1 MISPITPIKRIVV
14 GTDMSAMAAR
24 AETRAAMLARELGCE
39 SLDLLHVIDRLAL
52 ESLRHLA
59 EPLVDTEQHLM
70 DSSRRQLAEV
80 ERRLSDTYG
89 VRVMTLTLN
98 VGRAHN
104 EIAHYAKLL
113 KAGLV
118 VLGAHSGGAVR
129 DLFVGSTVDKVLRT
143 LPCPLLIVRL
153 EPRAPYQRILVGV
166 DFSESSRRAL
176 ETARNIAPH
185 ASVTVLHAVEVPLE
199 KKLKFDADRIEAYR
213 AELRVRKSDEMLKLV
228 SAASNDSVSWTRVV
242 ESGAPADVILKKAHA
257 LEADLI
263 IIGKHGRAG
272 WEDMLIGGVTKQIIQ
287 YAPCDVLVVEPVGA
301 AASSQ

>member
-1 MISPITPIKRIVV
+1 MISPIKRIVV

-24 AETRAAMLARELGCE
+24 AETRAAMLAHELSCE

-70 DSSRRQLAEV
+70 DFSRRQLAEV
-80 ERRLSDTYG
+80 EHKLSNSYG
-89 VRVMTLTLN
+89 IKVVTVTLN

-104 EIAHYAKLL
+104 EIARYAKLL
-113 KAGLV
+113 KAELV
-118 VLGAHSGGAVR
+118 VLGAHSGGMVR
-129 DLFVGSTVDKVLRT
+129 ELFVGSTVDKVLRT

-153 EPRAPYQRILVGV
+153 EPQAPYRRILVAV
-166 DFSESSRRAL
+166 DFSESSRLAL

-199 KKLKFDADRIEAYR
+199 KKLKFDAHRIEAYR
-213 AELRVRKSDEMLKLV
+213 AELSARKSDQMLTLV
-228 SAASNDSVSWTRVV
+228 SSAGNDSVSWTRVV
-242 ESGAPADVILKKAHA
+242 EPGAPADVILKKAHA
-257 LEADLI
+257 LETDLI

-272 WEDMLIGGVTKQIIQ
+272 WEDMLIGGVTKQVIQ
-287 YAPCDVLVVEPVGA
+287 YAPCDVLVIEPVGA
-301 AASSQ
+301 ASQQ

>member
-1 MISPITPIKRIVV
+1 MISPIKRIVV
-14 GTDMSAMAAR
+14 GTDMSAIAAR
-24 AETRAAMLARELGCE
+24 AETRAAMLACELGCE

-80 ERRLSDTYG
+80 ESRLSDTYG
-89 VRVMTLTLN
+89 VRVMTTTLN

-118 VLGAHSGGAVR
+118 VLGAHIGGVVR
-129 DLFVGSTVDKVLRT
+129 ELFVGSTVDKVLRT

-153 EPRAPYQRILVGV
+153 EPQAPYQRILVAV
-166 DFSESSRRAL
+166 DFSEASRRAL

-185 ASVTVLHAVEVPLE
+185 ASVTALHAVEVPLE
-199 KKLKFDADRIEAYR
+199 KKLKFDAEKIEAYR
-213 AELRVRKSDEMLKLV
+213 AELSMRKSDEMLRLV
-228 SAASNDSVSWTRVV
+228 SSASNDSVSWTRVV
-242 ESGAPADVILKKAHA
+242 EPGAPADVILKKAHA
-257 LEADLI
+257 LETDLI

-272 WEDMLIGGVTKQIIQ
+272 WEDMLIGGVTKQVIQ
-287 YAPCDVLVVEPVGA
+287 YAPCDVLVVEPVEA
-301 AASSQ
+301 SASSQ

>member
-1 MISPITPIKRIVV
+1 MISRINRIVV

-70 DSSRRQLAEV
+70 DSSRRQLDEV
-80 ERRLSDTYG
+80 ERRLSNAFG
-89 VRVMTLTLN
+89 IRVITLTLN

-118 VLGAHSGGAVR
+118 VLGAHSGGVVR
-129 DLFVGSTVDKVLRT
+129 ELFVGSTVDKVLRT
-143 LPCPLLIVRL
+143 LPCPLLIVRR
-153 EPRAPYQRILVGV
+153 EPQTPYQRILVAV

-176 ETARNIAPH
+176 ETARNIAPQ
-185 ASVTVLHAVEVPLE
+185 ASVAVLHAVEVPLE
-199 KKLKFDADRIEAYR
+199 KKLKLDADRVEAYR
-213 AELRVRKSDEMLKLV
+213 AELSARKSDQMLKLV
-228 SAASNDSVSWTRVV
+228 SSAGNDSVSWTRMV
-242 ESGAPADVILKKAHA
+242 EPGAPADVILKKAHA
-257 LEADLI
+257 LETDLI
-263 IIGKHGRAG
+263 VIGRHGKAG
-272 WEDMLIGGVTKQIIQ
+272 WEDMLIGGVTKQIVQ
-287 YAPCDVLVVEPVGA
+287 YGPCDVLVVEPAEALDV
-301 AASSQ
+301 AASSP

>member
-1 MISPITPIKRIVV
+1 MISPIKRIVV

-24 AETRAAMLARELGCE
+24 AETRGAMLARELGCE

-89 VRVMTLTLN
+89 IRVMTMTLN

-118 VLGAHSGGAVR
+118 VLGAHSGGVVR
-129 DLFVGSTVDKVLRT
+129 ELFVGSTVDKVLRT
-143 LPCPLLIVRL
+143 LPCPLLIVKR
-153 EPRAPYQRILVGV
+153 EPQASYQRILVAV

-176 ETARNIAPH
+176 EIARNIAPS
-185 ASVTVLHAVEVPLE
+185 ARATVLHAVEVPLE
-199 KKLKFDADRIEAYR
+199 KRLKFDVEKIEAYR
-213 AELRVRKSDEMLKLV
+213 AELNARRTDEMRKLV
-228 SAASNDSVSWTRVV
+228 SSSSSDSASWPYLV
-242 ESGAPADVILKKAHA
+242 EPGAPPDVILEKAQA
-257 LEADLI
+257 LETDLI
-263 IIGKHGRAG
+263 VIGKHGKGG
-272 WEDMLIGGVTKQIIQ
+272 WEDMLIGGVTKHVIQ
-287 YAPCDVLVVEPVGA
+287 YAPCDILVVEPVE
-301 AASSQ
+301 AASSE

>member
-1 MISPITPIKRIVV
+1 MISPIKRIVV

-89 VRVMTLTLN
+89 IRVMTMTLN

-118 VLGAHSGGAVR
+118 VLGAHSGGVVR
-129 DLFVGSTVDKVLRT
+129 ELFVGSTVDKVLRT
-143 LPCPLLIVRL
+143 LPCPLLIVRR
-153 EPRAPYQRILVGV
+153 EPQASYQRILVAV
-166 DFSESSRRAL
+166 DFSESSPRAL
-176 ETARNIAPH
+176 EIARNIAPS
-185 ASVTVLHAVEVPLE
+185 AKATVLHAVEVPLE
-199 KKLKFDADRIEAYR
+199 KRLKFDVEKIEAYR
-213 AELRVRKSDEMLKLV
+213 AELSGRRSDEMRKLV
-228 SAASNDSVSWTRVV
+228 SSSSSDSASWPYVV
-242 ESGAPADVILKKAHA
+242 EPGAPADVILKKAHA
-257 LEADLI
+257 LETDLI
-263 IIGKHGRAG
+263 IMGKHGKGG
-272 WEDMLIGGVTKQIIQ
+272 WEDMLIGGVTKHVIQ
-287 YAPCDVLVVEPVGA
+287 YAPCDVLVVEPVE

>member
-1 MISPITPIKRIVV
+1 MISPIKRIVV

-89 VRVMTLTLN
+89 IRVMTMTLN

-118 VLGAHSGGAVR
+118 VLGAHSGGVVR
-129 DLFVGSTVDKVLRT
+129 ELFVGSTVDKVLRT
-143 LPCPLLIVRL
+143 LPCPLLIVRR
-153 EPRAPYQRILVGV
+153 EPQASYQRILVAV
-166 DFSESSRRAL
+166 DFSESSPQAL
-176 ETARNIAPH
+176 EIARNIAPS
-185 ASVTVLHAVEVPLE
+185 AKATVLHAVEVPLE
-199 KKLKFDADRIEAYR
+199 KRLKFDVEKIEAYR
-213 AELRVRKSDEMLKLV
+213 AELSGRRSDEMRKLV
-228 SAASNDSVSWTRVV
+228 SSSSSDSASWPYVV
-242 ESGAPADVILKKAHA
+242 EPGAPADVILKKAQA
-257 LEADLI
+257 LETDLI
-263 IIGKHGRAG
+263 VMGKHGKGG
-272 WEDMLIGGVTKQIIQ
+272 WEDMLIGGVTKHVIQ
-287 YAPCDVLVVEPVGA
+287 YAPCDVLVVEPVE